1 MLGGGGQHLKE
12 WVSTTELGRPGW
24 LDNQHPMRFA
34 EIFIAKIVLFLYEEA
49 GLEDGLK
56 SVQSSCFSLDKYR

>member
-1 MLGGGGQHLKE
+1 MKE

-34 EIFIAKIVLFLYEEA
+34 KIFIAQIVLFLYEEV
-49 GLEDGLK
+49 GLDDWLK
-56 SVQSSCFSLDKYR
+56 SVQSSCFSLDKSR